1 MLFGVSFDIAVNQV
15 LFILLLIEE
24 VNYNDAVVDH
34 EDLFEGGVFVFGL
47 DRIFQLVLM
56 LDDCALR
63 VHNEIDNIEIN
74 SGIFFFNLGSYTNEL
89 KRRSLQKYLNELL
102 NIP

>member
-34 EDLFEGGVFVFGL
+34 EDLFEDDIFASGL

-63 VHNEIDNIEIN
+63 VHKEID
-74 SGIFFFNLGSYTNEL
+74 
-89 KRRSLQKYLNELL
+89 KREVEWFISFEVL
-102 NIP
+102 I

>member
-1 MLFGVSFDIAVNQV
+1 MVQHNEGPLSELFWSGLNSELMLFGVSFDIAVNQV

-63 VHNEIDNIEIN
+63 VHNEIDNIEIS
-74 SGIFFFNLGSYTNEL
+74 SGKFI
-89 KRRSLQKYLNELL
+89 
-102 NIP
+102 